1 MFFLL
6 FFDVMFLCPMDV
18 VVFCVKVNEFH
29 FVKNDV
35 LQFWWVVTLDTLLE
49 SVHQRRTAL

>member
-18 VVFCVKVNEFH
+18 VVFCGKVNEFH

-49 SVHQRRTAL
+49 SVHQRRTAV